1 MNSHGSRAYALP
13 FSRITQSMVNLRLG
27 ILPLVLCV
35 FASIASG
42 QSRRVSPTPT
52 PTPIPE
58 DETVRVR
65 TEEIKLNVLAFDD
78 KGDFFKDVTP
88 SDLVISEDNILHQP
102 TSVRRVPANVLI
114 LMDTGG
120 ELRVV
125 KSLDQTRKVA
135 RAVVD
140 ALRPGDSVA
149 IEAYADRPQIVGE
162 WTTDKKQIDA
172 AIARTNFGRRST
184 FIDALKMAT
193 DFLLRSDLDNKHLV
207 LITDGTDSSGR
218 QSDRFDAFQR
228 LMTTDITVH
237 VISYTSM
244 EGEAA
249 AAHAKMTSNQPPP
262 KAVPDEVQAT
272 LPNGVRDKGVK
283 VGPTINLDRTLIRTL
298 KAHQDDLDKAQQQL
312 EQVAENTNGEF
323 ILPGT
328 TDEMTDKAPLVARM
342 IDSSY
347 VVTYVPKVSVVESR
361 GIAERNIQVTSKR
374 DGLIVQARRKLLIA
388 KR

>member
-1 MNSHGSRAYALP
+1 MRRSL
-13 FSRITQSMVNLRLG
+13 F
-27 ILPLVLCV
+27 PLVLCLL
-35 FASIASG
+35 ASAALG

-52 PTPIPE
+52 PTPTPE

-65 TEEIKLNVLAFDD
+65 TEEIKLNVLAFDE
-78 KGDFFKDVTP
+78 KGEFYGDVAA
-88 SDLVISEDNILHQP
+88 SDLVITEDNILHQP

-135 RAVVD
+135 RALAA

-162 WTTDKKQIDA
+162 WTSDKKQIDA
-172 AIARTNFGRRST
+172 AISRTNFGRRSS
-184 FIDALKMAT
+184 FVDALKMAT
-193 DFLLRSDLDNKHLV
+193 DFLLRSGLDNKHLV
-207 LITDGTDSSGR
+207 LISDGTDSGGR
-218 QSDRFDAFQR
+218 QSDRFDALQR

-244 EGEAA
+244 ESSAT
-249 AAHAKMTSNQPPP
+249 AAHAKTTSNQPPP
-262 KAVPDEVQAT
+262 QAVPDEIQKTIPVQ
-272 LPNGVRDKGVK
+272 KGTRM
-283 VGPTINLDRTLIRTL
+283 GPTINLDRTMIRTL
-298 KAHQDDLDKAQQQL
+298 KAHQADLDKAQEQL

-323 ILPGT
+323 ILPET

-347 VVTYVPKVSVVESR
+347 VVTYVPKVPVVESR

-374 DGLIVQARRKLLIA
+374 NGLIVQARRKLLIA
-388 KR
+388 RK